1 MLQWRHKTTQWIGW
15 QFIFSVFKYSVHLF
29 FHMQKEEAYF
39 SVSFSYRIC
48 KYFNNV
54 QLSFAFNISYFY
66 QPFAENDDMRLLNFA
81 LS

>member
-1 MLQWRHKTTQWIGW
+1 
-15 QFIFSVFKYSVHLF
+15 
-29 FHMQKEEAYF
+29 MQKEEAYF
-39 SVSFSYRIC
+39 SLSFSYKIC
-48 KYFNNV
+48 KYFNSL